1 MINLS
6 APRSLG
12 QAIDSH
18 QNGFNLVRLVCALLV
33 VVYHA
38 FQLNSVRPGPDP
50 LTALLAP
57 HADLGQVAVGVFF
70 IISGI
75 FITQS
80 WMRDPHLARFALRRV
95 ARIVPGLFACLLTT
109 TVLAVA
115 FFSEAGLA
123 GMLDPAPWR
132 FILGGSVLH
141 ALQYIIPP
149 AELRIAGVLGG
160 QDLNGPLW
168 TLYWEGRMYVMVALI
183 GLAAVLPMRTWMRG
197 VALFLLLAASLFPQ
211 VLSGYIWEVRMWSL
225 FLVGMLLLTLAPSV
239 RVSLVAVACAFALA
253 ALNWTRSAALT
264 PSPLTWFGIA
274 LIMGALALWA
284 GSARL
289 ERLSD
294 GPGAARTFHYPV
306 SGEGIKRFTF
316 PSRVDALSMETAQ
329 DGSVS
334 VRVEAPAE
342 PIPLA
347 IIGAR
352 ACDLAGLAVHDRVL
366 AGGPAVDPD
375 YAARRQDLLI
385 IAVECSIA
393 KVLASEELGWVV
405 DELVQVHGGY
415 GYIEDFPVERHYRD
429 ARITQIYEGT
439 SEIQRLLIARELA
452 A

>member
-1 MINLS
+1 MAINLS

-38 FQLNSVRPGPDP
+38 FQLNGVRPGPDP

-95 ARIVPGLFACLLTT
+95 ARIVPGLFACLLAT

-183 GLAAVLPMRTWMRG
+183 GLAAVLPMRTWMRA

-225 FLVGMLLLTLAPSV
+225 FLVGMLLLTLAPDV
-239 RVSLVAVACAFALA
+239 RVSLAAVACAFALA

-284 GSARL
+284 GSAGL
-289 ERLSD
+289 ERLSHVRRHD
-294 GPGAARTFHYPV
+294 YSYGIYIYHWPV
-306 SGEGIKRFTF
+306 LLMLRASL
-316 PSRVDALSMETAQ
+316 PPLD
-329 DGSVS
+329 
-334 VRVEAPAE
+334 APALLALGLLV
-342 PIPLA
+342 IVPLA
-347 IIGAR
+347 M
-352 ACDLAGLAVHDRVL
+352 LSWHLVES
-366 AGGPAVDPD
+366 PALR
-375 YAARRQDLLI
+375 AARRLLKR
-385 IAVECSIA
+385 CG
-393 KVLASEELGWVV
+393 ASP
-405 DELVQVHGGY
+405 Q
-415 GYIEDFPVERHYRD
+415 
-429 ARITQIYEGT
+429 
-439 SEIQRLLIARELA
+439 
-452 A
+452 